1 MYMDIL
7 YPAIEPYLRHTLT
20 VTPPHQLHVEEC
32 GSPQGIPVVFLHGG
46 PGAGIDPIHRRF
58 FDPQRYRIILF
69 DQRGCGRSQPHA
81 ELSGNNTQALVSD
94 IEHIRTRLD
103 IDRWLVFGGSW
114 GSTLALT
121 YAEAYPERV
130 LGMVL
135 RGIFLCR
142 DRDIRWFYQQGAS
155 FLFPDYWEDYLRP
168 VPLDQ
173 RRDML
178 AAYYRLLT
186 GTDEVS
192 RMAAAKAWSIW
203 EARTASLLLNPSLVE
218 HFSQPFAAL
227 ALARIECHYFINQ
240 AFLRPNQLLDQ
251 AYRLAG
257 IPGVIIHGRYDC
269 VCPLEQAWSLA
280 QAWPDADLRVI
291 PEAGHAATEPGIARA
306 LVEATDSMAGR
317 FADVAARGS

>member
-1 MYMDIL
+1 MDIL
-7 YPAIEPYLRHTLT
+7 YPAIEPYLRHSFA
-20 VTPPHQLHVEEC
+20 VAPPHQLHIEEC
-32 GSPQGIPVVFLHGG
+32 GNPSGIPVVFLHGG
-46 PGAGIDPIHRRF
+46 PGAGIDAIHRRF

-69 DQRGCGRSQPHA
+69 DQHGCGRSQPHA
-81 ELSGNNTQALVSD
+81 ELTGNDTQALVSD

-121 YAEAYPERV
+121 YAETYPERV

-142 DRDIRWFYQQGAS
+142 ERDIRWFYQEGAS

-168 VPLDQ
+168 VALDQ
-173 RRDML
+173 RDDML

-186 GTDEVS
+186 GDDEVS

-203 EARTASLLLNPSLVE
+203 EARTASLVLNPSLVG
-218 HFSQPFAAL
+218 HFSQPFTAL

-240 AFLRPNQLLDQ
+240 AFLKADQLLDQ
-251 AYRLAG
+251 AHRLAG
-257 IPGVIIHGRYDC
+257 IPGVIIHGRYDS
-269 VCPLEQAWSLA
+269 VCPLEQAWLLH
-280 QAWPDADLRVI
+280 QAWPEAELRVI
-291 PEAGHAATEPGIARA
+291 PDAGHAATEPAIARA
-306 LVEATDSMAGR
+306 LVEATDRMAGR
-317 FADVAARGS
+317 LAGVSAKGS

>member
-1 MYMDIL
+1 
-7 YPAIEPYLRHTLT
+7 
-20 VTPPHQLHVEEC
+20 
-32 GSPQGIPVVFLHGG
+32 VVFLHGG
-46 PGAGIDPIHRRF
+46 PGAGSDAVHRRF

-114 GSTLALT
+114 GSTLALS

-142 DRDIRWFYQQGAS
+142 DRDIRWFYQEGAS
-155 FLFPDYWEDYLRP
+155 FLFPDYWQDYLRP
-168 VPLDQ
+168 VPLDH

-269 VCPLEQAWSLA
+269 VCPLEQAWLLS

-306 LVEATDSMAGR
+306 LIEATDSMAGR